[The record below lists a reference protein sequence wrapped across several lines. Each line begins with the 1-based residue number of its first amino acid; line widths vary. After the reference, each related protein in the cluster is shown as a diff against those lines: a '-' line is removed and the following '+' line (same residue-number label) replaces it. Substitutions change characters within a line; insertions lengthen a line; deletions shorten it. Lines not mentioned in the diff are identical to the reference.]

1 MASSPSLSPSFTAP
15 EALVF
20 ELLAWVA
27 RHPRTYGETMEAWR
41 TSCPRMPVWEDATAN
56 GLVAIVQGDAAM
68 REYAVELT
76 AEGRAMLARHVR

>member
-1 MASSPSLSPSFTAP
+1 MASMLSPSASFTAP

-27 RHPRTYGETMEAWR
+27 RRPRTYGETMEAWR
-41 TSCPRMPVWEDATAN
+41 TSCPRMPVWEDATTS
-56 GLVAIVQGDAAM
+56 GLVAIVRGDGAT

-76 AEGRAMLARHVR
+76 AEGRAVLARGAG